1 MMHRILAVLSLALL
15 LSVQGEGTITGA
27 WDIRLDIQGG
37 EGPFSQGFKL
47 ALDEREDAISGTC
60 QVEVPEQW
68 TGPVTG
74 EAQGATVDLMA
85 VAYRT
90 PAIMIRL
97 YGQADDDLMEGM
109 FVAADL
115 LGGSWYGSF
124 IGRMLSDDPAFLFQG
139 GADDEGGSDVVTS
152 GTSEV
157 RTVPAVQGGQ
167 EASKSRFYPIHYTRD
182 TVYPRPVL

>member
-1 MMHRILAVLSLALL
+1 MMHRTLAILLLALL
-15 LSVQGEGTITGA
+15 LSMQGEGTITGA

-47 ALDEREDAISGTC
+47 ALNEREDAISGTC
-60 QVEVPEQW
+60 QVEVPEIW
-68 TGPVTG
+68 TGHVMG
-74 EAQGATVDLMA
+74 EAPDLTFDLMA

-97 YGQADDDLMEGM
+97 YGQADDDLMEGR
-109 FVAADL
+109 FVAADS

-139 GADDEGGSDVVTS
+139 GADEEGGSDVVTS

-157 RTVPAVQGGQ
+157 RTVPAVQDSHV
-167 EASKSRFYPIHYTRD
+167 ASESRFYPIHYTRD